1 LPVLCTRAD
10 ASGGL
15 GCATKR
21 VNCRVGGASQS
32 GRLVYRLDVSRLGP
46 GFALAGRLA
55 LTASQKRIGFGRQD
69 TASAVRT
76 RFRPSGHGFGRQDT
90 VSAVRTSRHTSGSGG
105 EIPGSLVVVG
115 DMTARM
121 KSREATLGAIRSARY
136 AEVCLAK
143 RPDNRPDSD
152 DVLADIGRWYWRPV
166 LS

>member
-21 VNCRVGGASQS
+21 VSCRVGGASQS

-69 TASAVRT
+69 T
-76 RFRPSGHGFGRQDT
+76 
-90 VSAVRTSRHTSGSGG
+90 VSAVRTSWHLDGFGG
-105 EIPGSLVVVG
+105 EIPGPSKAVG
-115 DMTARM
+115 DTIRQ
-121 KSREATLGAIRSARY
+121 GADRDA
-136 AEVCLAK
+136 
-143 RPDNRPDSD
+143 
-152 DVLADIGRWYWRPV
+152 
-166 LS
+166 